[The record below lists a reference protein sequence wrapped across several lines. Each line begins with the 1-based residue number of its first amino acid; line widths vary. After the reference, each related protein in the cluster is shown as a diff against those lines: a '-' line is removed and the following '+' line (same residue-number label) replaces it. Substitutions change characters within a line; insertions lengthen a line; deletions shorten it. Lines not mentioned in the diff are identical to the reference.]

1 MRPVL
6 QLLALRLLYFSL
18 VFGVLTVAPLKLDLL
33 MRMLI
38 AFAVSMVLSVFL
50 LRRNR
55 QEVAE
60 QVVTA
65 VDARRE
71 RRRRSPDR

>member
-1 MRPVL
+1 MRSVV

-18 VFGVLTVAPLKLDLL
+18 VFGALTVAPLQLDLML
-33 MRMLI
+33 RILI

-55 QEVAE
+55 QEVTE
-60 QVVTA
+60 KVVTA
-65 VDARRE
+65 VDARRK
-71 RRRRSPDR
+71 R